1 MVCPGADRRIAFVAY
16 RFAVSVD
23 WNDYGWPVGTIPSL
37 DNCAATGRDMEE
49 MLDNLEEEVRAR
61 LIALGESGDA
71 EIELVGYDVWT
82 I

>member
-1 MVCPGADRRIAFVAY
+1 MAH

-23 WNDYGWPVGTIPSL
+23 WNDYGWPVGTVPSL

-49 MLDNLEEEVRAR
+49 MLDKLEEEVRLR
-61 LIALGESGDA
+61 LIGLGEPGDVD
-71 EIELVGYDVWT
+71 IELVGYDLWT